1 MVDLTYRLQH
11 LPCGAK
17 ETVCVSN
24 GVSHEQA
31 IIIIVRADGSA
42 AREVITILIENY
54 IPFGYENRISRSK
67 LVSDTKM
74 SDRKIRQAMEEA
86 LLIRG
91 TLIVNIDNGYFRQD
105 GSLGDRQKAKAYLYR
120 EQMRT
125 SSCSKRCKAIRQ
137 CLKPKAEDTGQMS
150 LMDFGIG

>member
-1 MVDLTYRLQH
+1 MQH
-11 LPCGAK
+11 LPCVAK

-24 GVSHEQA
+24 GVSQTSHYVS
-31 IIIIVRADGSA
+31 VRADGSA
-42 AREVITILIENY
+42 AQEVITILIENY
-54 IPFGYENRISRSK
+54 IPFGYENRISREK
-67 LVSDTKM
+67 LSADTHM
-74 SDRKIRQAMEEA
+74 SDRKIRKLMEEA
-86 LLIRG
+86 LLYRD
-91 TLIVNIDNGYFRQD
+91 TLIINIDNGYFRPD

-137 CLKPKAEDTGQMS
+137 CLTPKEEDTGQMS